1 MSKLK
6 LKNSKKISVIN
17 YTKGNSIAN
26 RLYHMSIKAQI
37 NAGIKDVEEG
47 KTITLL
53 QLKEAVSNWKL

>member
-17 YTKGNSIAN
+17 YSKENSIAN
-26 RLYHMSIKAQI
+26 RLYHLAIKAQI
-37 NAGIKDVEEG
+37 KAGIKDVEEG